1 MSEVNLL
8 VVGSSE
14 VRMFWEGRQYLQQEY
29 GIRVRVDYQAGAVLE
44 ESLGQ
49 IKRSMKPNTQILIIW
64 ALTPYAWKRTPI
76 RTKNKW
82 DTTIFRPSKFLS
94 IENVPGLMNRIMRYV
109 LQVNPYCSV
118 YLSIPAIKDM
128 YCFNES
134 RLVKA
139 WGENYR
145 DYLLHHAEY
154 NPEQMRTS
162 SVRAY
167 SLFCSLKK
175 PHYHW
180 EEKQLLFGGSA
191 LNCYAS
197 RIPNKG
203 RGREQRHQA
212 AHTKY
217 LKGYSSRLDSTL
229 IPDGLHGNQ
238 EFLHFYMLSN
248 RRILDSFNPIQRN
261 YQLHEKRQHPHSLKS
276 SSKKGPRPLMQI
288 DTSNFVPPVASTT
301 RNNNDNE
308 LTAENQ
314 YRFGDLSQP
323 STSHE
328 GRIPTAP
335 QPYDFIPCNYPAL
348 ITPTQQ
354 HGYTLYP
361 HVSPFDIYSHN
372 TNPFLLPS
380 TFPSSC
386 SHHMINPDAQAWV
399 REYMNDRKR
408 KGHERKLKRLHDL
421 EELSLAIDQEKEIT
435 KRLRR

>member
-1 MSEVNLL
+1 MPEVNLL

-29 GIRVRVDYQAGAVLE
+29 GIRVRVDYQAGVVLE

-76 RTKNKW
+76 RAKNKR
-82 DTTIFRPSKFLS
+82 DTTIFRPSKFLTVDN
-94 IENVPGLMNRIMRYV
+94 IPGLMNHIMRYV

-128 YCFNES
+128 YCFNEG

-139 WGENYR
+139 WGEKYR
-145 DYLLHHAEY
+145 DYLLHHVDY

-167 SLFCSLKK
+167 SLFYSLKK
-175 PHYHW
+175 PQYHW
-180 EEKQLLFGGSA
+180 EEKQLLFGNDA
-191 LNCYAS
+191 LSCYAS

-217 LKGYSSRLDSTL
+217 LKGDSSRLESTL
-229 IPDGLHGNQ
+229 LPDGLHGNQ
-238 EFLHFYMLSN
+238 EFLYYYMLSH
-248 RRILDSFNPIQRN
+248 RRILDSFNPVRRN
-261 YQLHEKRQHPHSLKS
+261 YQLHGKRQHPHSLKL

-288 DTSNFVPPVASTT
+288 DTSDFIPPVASTT
-301 RNNNDNE
+301 RNIM
-308 LTAENQ
+308 ENKLMYKNQ
-314 YRFGDLSQP
+314 HKFGDHSQS

-328 GRIPTAP
+328 EGVQTAP
-335 QPYDFIPCNYPAL
+335 QPNNLIPFNYPL

-361 HVSPFDIYSHN
+361 HVSPFGIYPPT

-380 TFPSSC
+380 TFASSF

-399 REYMNDRKR
+399 REYMNERKR
-408 KGHERKLKRLHDL
+408 KGHEHKLKRLHDL
-421 EELSLAIDQEKEIT
+421 EELSLAVDQEKEIT

>member
-1 MSEVNLL
+1 MFEVNLL

-44 ESLGQ
+44 ESLRQ

-94 IENVPGLMNRIMRYV
+94 IENVPGLMNHIMRYV

-145 DYLLHHAEY
+145 DYHLHYAEY

-180 EEKQLLFGGSA
+180 EEKQLLFAVG
-191 LNCYAS
+191 
-197 RIPNKG
+197 IK
-203 RGREQRHQA
+203 
-212 AHTKY
+212 
-217 LKGYSSRLDSTL
+217 
-229 IPDGLHGNQ
+229 
-238 EFLHFYMLSN
+238 
-248 RRILDSFNPIQRN
+248 
-261 YQLHEKRQHPHSLKS
+261 
-276 SSKKGPRPLMQI
+276 
-288 DTSNFVPPVASTT
+288 
-301 RNNNDNE
+301 
-308 LTAENQ
+308 
-314 YRFGDLSQP
+314 
-323 STSHE
+323 
-328 GRIPTAP
+328 
-335 QPYDFIPCNYPAL
+335 L